1 MMTRGLWLS
10 ALLAL
15 WLPACGDSGGSATET
30 ALRVRISMA
39 GSAPTPARLTLTLF
53 DLHRRVLDRSPVPPG
68 GGAPR
73 LPGDV
78 VVLLSDNVGAVRV
91 VIEGWAVA
99 LVARGQGRA
108 IVTPHAMTIL
118 DVQLGMPPTGDRD
131 GDGVPDGVDNCPD
144 VPNPDQADSDG
155 DGVGDACQK
164 PPPSDGG
171 VDGGGPACGNGML
184 DPGEDCDD
192 GSGNSDIAT
201 DSATCTTH
209 CKRRAPCQNLQ
220 GAEAAVVDPDTGH
233 CFVAWSLA
241 QNWMSAHADCRLRG
255 GRLAVIGGPD
265 VEVLVERVAGSVAH
279 WIGLMRNT
287 LDPTSP
293 IVWVDGEPLTYTKWA
308 PGQPEAADQRCGDIA
323 VDGWHDAHC
332 GWPSSGNLPQSASI
346 LRPYVCEHACGNG
359 KVEPGEQCDP
369 PGSDCTITCQHKAA

>member
-1 MMTRGLWLS
+1 MARALWLS

-15 WLPACGDSGGSATET
+15 WLPACNDSGGSGAET

-39 GSAPTPARLTLTLF
+39 GGAPTPARLTLTLF

-91 VIEGWAVA
+91 VIEGWAVS

-108 IVTPHAMTIL
+108 IVAPHAMTTM
-118 DVQLGMPPTGDRD
+118 DVQLEIPPTGDRD

-144 VPNPDQADSDG
+144 IPNPDQADSDG

-192 GSGNSDIAT
+192 GSGNSE
-201 DSATCTTH
+201 SA
-209 CKRRAPCQNLQ
+209 R
-220 GAEAAVVDPDTGH
+220 
-233 CFVAWSLA
+233 
-241 QNWMSAHADCRLRG
+241 
-255 GRLAVIGGPD
+255 
-265 VEVLVERVAGSVAH
+265 
-279 WIGLMRNT
+279 
-287 LDPTSP
+287 P
-293 IVWVDGEPLTYTKWA
+293 I
-308 PGQPEAADQRCGDIA
+308 C
-323 VDGWHDAHC
+323 
-332 GWPSSGNLPQSASI
+332 WPSPRAMDRFPSCSKHIASASAI
-346 LRPYVCEHACGNG
+346 F
-359 KVEPGEQCDP
+359 
-369 PGSDCTITCQHKAA
+369 STCRRS